1 MRISD
6 WSSDVCSSDLVDNGI
21 VKPGH
26 LVMQRYSDADI
37 GRDKANV
44 LGDRRSGVGL
54 PCDVTAHVVDLKR
67 GAFNAFELAE
77 WDLVVNATAS
87 KGVDHRIE
95 KEVADSELPVALIGV
110 SVSAAA
116 QHGSVSVRM
125 PNYGGGPLQIERQA
139 KLEAFRRDA
148 HQELVEAFW
157 PKRSEEHTSELQSL
171 MPISYDFF

>member
-6 WSSDVCSSDLVDNGI
+6 WSSDVCSSDL
-21 VKPGH
+21 
-26 LVMQRYSDADI
+26 L
-37 GRDKANV
+37 
-44 LGDRRSGVGL
+44 L
-54 PCDVTAHVVDLKR
+54 
-67 GAFNAFELAE
+67 
-77 WDLVVNATAS
+77 VNATAS

-95 KEVADSELPVALIGV
+95 KEVANSELPVALIGV

-148 HQELVEAFW
+148 HQALVEIGRASC
-157 PKRSEEHTSELQSL
+157 RERVCQAV
-171 MPISYDFF
+171 

>member
-26 LVMQRYSDADI
+26 LVRQRYSDADI
-37 GRDKANV
+37 GRAKANA
-44 LGDRRSGVGL
+44 LRDRLSGVGL

-95 KEVADSELPVALIGV
+95 KEVADSEHPVA
-110 SVSAAA
+110 
-116 QHGSVSVRM
+116 
-125 PNYGGGPLQIERQA
+125 
-139 KLEAFRRDA
+139 
-148 HQELVEAFW
+148 
-157 PKRSEEHTSELQSL
+157 RSEEHTMEHQTLL
-171 MPISYDFF
+171 RHLYADF

>member
-1 MRISD
+1 M
-6 WSSDVCSSDLVDNGI
+6 
-21 VKPGH
+21 
-26 LVMQRYSDADI
+26 
-37 GRDKANV
+37 GRAKANA
-44 LGDRRSGVGL
+44 LRERLSGVGL

-125 PNYGGGPLQIERQA
+125 PNYGG
-139 KLEAFRRDA
+139 
-148 HQELVEAFW
+148 
-157 PKRSEEHTSELQSL
+157 RSEEHTSELQSL
-171 MPISYDFF
+171 MRISYAVFCFKKNK

>member
-1 MRISD
+1 M
-6 WSSDVCSSDLVDNGI
+6 
-21 VKPGH
+21 
-26 LVMQRYSDADI
+26 
-37 GRDKANV
+37 GRAKANA
-44 LGDRRSGVGL
+44 LRDRLSGVGL
-54 PCDVTAHVVDLKR
+54 PCVVTAHVVDLKR

-125 PNYGGGPLQIERQA
+125 TNYGGGP
-139 KLEAFRRDA
+139 RRA
-148 HQELVEAFW
+148 
-157 PKRSEEHTSELQSL
+157 EESRVGKKGG
-171 MPISYDFF
+171 